1 MPASP
6 AYETF
11 HFVFGILLA
20 LIQPIFLHRAWH
32 RLPIG
37 EFLFLF
43 VVDQFLLLHF
53 FFLPPKA
60 ELPKHEE
67 KREVIELDESTDVDE
82 VEPIQKEWTSEDFQ
96 SLKSALQQMESV
108 DR

>member
-1 MPASP
+1 MLTSSLS

-11 HFVFGILLA
+11 HFVFGLLLA
-20 LIQPIFLHRAWH
+20 FCQPILLHRAWH
-32 RLPIG
+32 RLQFG

-60 ELPKHEE
+60 KLPSK
-67 KREVIELDESTDVDE
+67 KREVIQLNTNNGQVKPMEKKWS
-82 VEPIQKEWTSEDFQ
+82 SEDFQ
-96 SLKSALQQMESV
+96 NLKSALQQMESV
-108 DR
+108 GQ